1 MKMPTR
7 NDKMTTSNN
16 KVLKK
21 HNGNIMCIRLDLI
34 FKKIND
40 TKMLKVGVLKGT
52 RYDVEGHQGQKCMG
66 NITSTSVKNISYFFE
81 LRVI

>member
-21 HNGNIMCIRLDLI
+21 HNGNIMCIRLDMKY
-34 FKKIND
+34 FFFNNK
-40 TKMLKVGVLKGT
+40 
-52 RYDVEGHQGQKCMG
+52 RHQDVEGHQGQKCIG
-66 NITSTSVKNISYFFE
+66 NITSTSVKNILYFFE
-81 LRVI
+81 LRVIWKHGKKDD

>member
-1 MKMPTR
+1 
-7 NDKMTTSNN
+7 
-16 KVLKK
+16 
-21 HNGNIMCIRLDLI
+21 
-34 FKKIND
+34 
-40 TKMLKVGVLKGT
+40 MLKVGILKGT

>member
-21 HNGNIMCIRLDLI
+21 HNGNIMCIRLDMKYFL
-34 FKKIND
+34 FNNK
-40 TKMLKVGVLKGT
+40 
-52 RYDVEGHQGQKCMG
+52 RHQDVEGLSLK
-66 NITSTSVKNISYFFE
+66 E
-81 LRVI
+81 LDMMLKDTKDKSA